1 MKCGSQMAVAIAGG
15 YLLGQSHKTRLAV
28 LIALIAAAG
37 RLPVDPGELLRRT
50 PLGAEGGPLDKL
62 TGDLRTQLVDAG
74 KSVAVAAA
82 SSRIDSLSDKLQQR
96 ADRLRVPDVKTAKR
110 RPAGEEPRERPESD
124 EYEGEEYAEYADE
137 HEPEE
142 PVAREAPRRSAPLPR
157 QEEPRRRAPRGEET
171 PPRTRA
177 RR

>member
-1 MKCGSQMAVAIAGG
+1 MKCGSQTAVAIAGG
-15 YLLGQSHKTRLAV
+15 YLLGRSRKTQLAV
-28 LIALIAAAG
+28 LIALMAAGG

-74 KSVAVAAA
+74 KSVAMAAA

-96 ADRLRVPDVKTAKR
+96 ADRLRVPDIKTAKR
-110 RPAGEEPRERPESD
+110 RPAEEEPRERPASD
-124 EYEGEEYAEYADE
+124 EHEDEDEEYEEHADE

-142 PVAREAPRRSAPLPR
+142 PVAREAP
-157 QEEPRRRAPRGEET
+157 
-171 PPRTRA
+171 PRTRA
-177 RR
+177 R